1 MTEDESFD
9 YLVERATNEG
19 ISYDKLMN
27 MIPDSISDDLNK
39 SAEFCQ
45 LRDYSHILAE
55 STHPELASDPTNA
68 FFEHASTNRAR
79 GAEAVSDCERSHG
92 EIDNEK
98 LAHHI
103 DTNTVDDYS
112 YEPIDP
118 VDHLTCEGPGF
129 PSGIPSPLDF
139 LFV

>member
-68 FFEHASTNRAR
+68 FFEHASTNRSR
-79 GAEAVSDCERSHG
+79 GAEAVTDCEQSHG
-92 EIDNEK
+92 ELDNEI

-112 YEPIDP
+112 YSPIDP
-118 VDHLTCEGPGF
+118 YDHIGCLA
-129 PSGIPSPLDF
+129 IA
-139 LFV
+139 